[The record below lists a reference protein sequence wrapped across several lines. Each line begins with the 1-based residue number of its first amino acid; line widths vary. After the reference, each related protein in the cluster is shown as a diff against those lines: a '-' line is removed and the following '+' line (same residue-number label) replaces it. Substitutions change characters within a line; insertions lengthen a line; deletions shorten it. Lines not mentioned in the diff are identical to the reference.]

1 MNQKS
6 IIEMLPKVVAEGR
19 REANRILEGLQ
30 NSSRISLQTNELVSP
45 AKDINKIS
53 LGAPERE
60 RERERERE
68 SNSHP
73 DWKNRLIYG
82 DNLLVIQSLLAGDP
96 ETGLDSLRGKVD
108 LIYIDP
114 PFDSKADYRTKVTL
128 PGANIDSK
136 PTILEQF
143 AYADTWSG
151 VVGGENVKGTLAYL
165 RYMYPRLVLMRE
177 LLSDQGSIYVHIDW
191 HVGHYVKILL
201 DEIFGK
207 DNFRNEIIWCY
218 KSGSYPKDAFAR
230 KHDTIFR
237 ITKTDDYV
245 FNLAE
250 GVTKVLE
257 STSISRYNKVDES
270 GRRYAEVKSG
280 GKWRKY
286 YLDEVNQP
294 LEDFWVDV
302 PMLKAN
308 YLENLDYGTQKP
320 EKLLERIIKA
330 SSNPNSLV
338 IDFFGGSGTTASVAE
353 KLGRRWISSDIGK
366 PAVMIQRKRLIDNG
380 AQDFFYQSIG
390 DYQREQLSSNFGSRY
405 RIGDLNQIVLGLYG
419 AQPFKPEDN
428 PQRNIGFIPR
438 SKRLVVVESPNKITN
453 YNSVKR
459 ALEAQKAF
467 MGGGWQKVVLLG
479 WNFAGTLGQEL
490 ESVAEYRD
498 GTLSVEVIPP
508 DLLDQIKS
516 KTTYKKLTDQVMV
529 DDNGTVQTPVRFSSL
544 QYVSTKPITS
554 VRAGEMDEIS
564 VELDNYILVSTDS
577 LPLDSKNREKLAEV
591 VARDPLALVEY
602 WSIDPDYDGQ
612 TFRSVWQDYR
622 ENEENDSDPLHVI
635 TRARIQAPHKPV
647 RKVAVRAIDV
657 FGQESEVVM
666 EVRTNG

>member
-53 LGAPERE
+53 LGAP
-60 RERERERE
+60 ERERE

-218 KSGSYPKDAFAR
+218 KSG
-230 KHDTIFR
+230 
-237 ITKTDDYV
+237 
-245 FNLAE
+245 
-250 GVTKVLE
+250 
-257 STSISRYNKVDES
+257 
-270 GRRYAEVKSG
+270 
-280 GKWRKY
+280 
-286 YLDEVNQP
+286 
-294 LEDFWVDV
+294 
-302 PMLKAN
+302 
-308 YLENLDYGTQKP
+308 
-320 EKLLERIIKA
+320 
-330 SSNPNSLV
+330 
-338 IDFFGGSGTTASVAE
+338 
-353 KLGRRWISSDIGK
+353 
-366 PAVMIQRKRLIDNG
+366 
-380 AQDFFYQSIG
+380 
-390 DYQREQLSSNFGSRY
+390 
-405 RIGDLNQIVLGLYG
+405 
-419 AQPFKPEDN
+419 
-428 PQRNIGFIPR
+428 
-438 SKRLVVVESPNKITN
+438 
-453 YNSVKR
+453 
-459 ALEAQKAF
+459 
-467 MGGGWQKVVLLG
+467 
-479 WNFAGTLGQEL
+479 
-490 ESVAEYRD
+490 
-498 GTLSVEVIPP
+498 
-508 DLLDQIKS
+508 
-516 KTTYKKLTDQVMV
+516 
-529 DDNGTVQTPVRFSSL
+529 
-544 QYVSTKPITS
+544 
-554 VRAGEMDEIS
+554 
-564 VELDNYILVSTDS
+564 
-577 LPLDSKNREKLAEV
+577 
-591 VARDPLALVEY
+591 
-602 WSIDPDYDGQ
+602 
-612 TFRSVWQDYR
+612 
-622 ENEENDSDPLHVI
+622 
-635 TRARIQAPHKPV
+635 
-647 RKVAVRAIDV
+647 
-657 FGQESEVVM
+657 
-666 EVRTNG
+666 

>member
-1 MNQKS
+1 
-6 IIEMLPKVVAEGR
+6 
-19 REANRILEGLQ
+19 
-30 NSSRISLQTNELVSP
+30 
-45 AKDINKIS
+45 
-53 LGAPERE
+53 
-60 RERERERE
+60 
-68 SNSHP
+68 
-73 DWKNRLIYG
+73 
-82 DNLLVIQSLLAGDP
+82 
-96 ETGLDSLRGKVD
+96 
-108 LIYIDP
+108 
-114 PFDSKADYRTKVTL
+114 
-128 PGANIDSK
+128 
-136 PTILEQF
+136 
-143 AYADTWSG
+143 
-151 VVGGENVKGTLAYL
+151 
-165 RYMYPRLVLMRE
+165 MYPRLALMRE

-207 DNFRNEIIWCY
+207 ENFMNEIIWFY
-218 KSGSYPKDAFAR
+218 DDAPGRSNNFYPK
-230 KHDTIFR
+230 KHDNIYWYKKSENYIFNDR
-237 ITKTDDYV
+237 DIRVPLLDASVNRYKTGRVLGGREYIGGES
-245 FNLAE
+245 AE
-250 GVTKVLE
+250 IGKIPEDVWKLP
-257 STSISRYNKVDES
+257 I
-270 GRRYAEVKSG
+270 VKGNS
-280 GKWRKY
+280 K
-286 YLDEVNQP
+286 
-294 LEDFWVDV
+294 
-302 PMLKAN
+302 
-308 YLENLDYGTQKP
+308 ENVHYGTQKP

-330 SSNPNSLV
+330 SSKEGSIIV
-338 IDFFGGSGTTASVAE
+338 DFFGGSGTTAAVAE

-380 AQDFFYQSIG
+380 AQDFLYQSIG